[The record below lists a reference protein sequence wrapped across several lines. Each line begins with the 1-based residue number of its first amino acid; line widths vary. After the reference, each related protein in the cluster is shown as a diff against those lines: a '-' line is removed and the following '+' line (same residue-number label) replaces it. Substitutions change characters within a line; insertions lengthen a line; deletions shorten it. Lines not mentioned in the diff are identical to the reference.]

1 MPTPPSAPPKPV
13 TNIWR
18 PELTRLPRLHWRRRL
33 FRNFACLVARILI
46 RLLTQVTIL
55 GLERF
60 PSKGPALAVINHLGD
75 ADVALLL
82 AALPVAPDGLG
93 KIELRDFPILGR
105 LMDWYGVIWLHRGR
119 PDRRALLCALDALVE
134 GRIVGI
140 APEGRYSLVHGLEEG
155 SAGAAFLAL
164 RSGAPII
171 PIAMTGTQNERV
183 YGSLRR
189 LRRPQITL
197 SVGEPFR
204 LTRRAYRSDEV
215 RGATR
220 QIMEALARL
229 LPADYRGAYHQ

>member
-1 MPTPPSAPPKPV
+1 MSTPPSAPPKPV

-18 PELTRLPRLHWRRRL
+18 PELTRLPRLHWGRRL
-33 FRNFACLVARILI
+33 FRNFARLVARTLI
-46 RLLTQVTIL
+46 RILTQATIL
-55 GLERF
+55 GLEHF
-60 PSKGPALAVINHLGD
+60 PSKGPALVVINHLGD

-93 KIELRDFPILGR
+93 KIELYDFPVLGK

-119 PDRRALLCALDALVE
+119 PDRRALRCALDALAE
-134 GRIVGI
+134 GRMVGI
-140 APEGRYSLVHGLEEG
+140 APEGRYSLVRGLEEG
-155 SAGAAFLAL
+155 GTGAAFLAL
-164 RSGAPII
+164 KSGAPII

-189 LRRPQITL
+189 LRRPRTTL

-204 LTRRAYRSDEV
+204 LTRRAYRSDQM

-220 QIMEALARL
+220 QIMQALARL
-229 LPADYRGAYHQ
+229 LPADYRGAYP